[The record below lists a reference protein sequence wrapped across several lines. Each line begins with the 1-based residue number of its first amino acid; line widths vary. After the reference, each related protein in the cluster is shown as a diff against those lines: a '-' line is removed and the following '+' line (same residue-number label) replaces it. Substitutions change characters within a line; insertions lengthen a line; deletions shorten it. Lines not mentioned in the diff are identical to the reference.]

1 MSRLARALSTFGWL
15 PSTVPEPRPPAPP
28 PASWQDVADVLH
40 RLDGLVPEDR
50 ELLKRLTFTAY
61 SALHHRDSLPVRPE
75 AA

>member
-50 ELLKRLTFTAY
+50 ELLKRLTLTAY
-61 SALHHRDSLPVRPE
+61 SALHHRDTLPVRVG
-75 AA
+75 